1 LSSAVIDFDQRR
13 EYHHFV
19 RGGISLDCMQG
30 GIVRY
35 EKGNYFRML
44 AVPLLIIGLAAFGNS
59 QDQKQKVLRHD
70 AAAVVKLVP
79 VRVLDAEGRPVRGL
93 TKKDFV
99 LFDNGEPKT
108 ITEYEVHESRETRV
122 APEESRSAVAP
133 AREDSSR
140 KFFFVLDMQGSDLF
154 GNRDAKRVVL
164 EFVEDNL
171 EPGDEAGVMTFG
183 ADTGL
188 VLRQYLTSDLTK
200 IKKAIKR
207 SIEMGGGGGGGWET
221 NSAGGRGSAQAGLRI
236 DKAVP
241 DESASDTA
249 PFGYGGEGIQI
260 ELPSGP
266 PPGTRRSKADFDRSM
281 SELAKAMRY
290 VPGSKSIVYFSMRT
304 PGKDVGRLFAAAN
317 ATIFAVNTN
326 SVSPRGPGLIRKRKE
341 EQGAALKNFAEA
353 SGGHYFSDVKDA
365 KTIAAD
371 IEALSGTYYVL
382 GYYISPSWDGKLHEI
397 KVTVHRPDLKVLA
410 QEGYNDPKPF
420 AELSALEKNLQLFG
434 MVLSDEP
441 VGADAFDLP
450 ARVLCG
456 SAMKEATAAVLLKLT
471 VDERTG
477 VPPGTTEIFVF
488 IFDGDHK
495 IVLGERAELDTRP
508 LAQKSL
514 FPYLLVQLQ
523 PGEYECRVA
532 ARDMETGQSAVSRM
546 PFSVPAPGSRPGI
559 SLSSPLLLVPS
570 GKPEFVRMSRPAKK
584 GQEPASILR
593 FYPYLPV
600 RCSPLLE
607 DLPEDAEQIW
617 VLLPLKFGTGQPA
630 EADLDVR
637 LTRAADRKDIP
648 VDWSVVDTRHFEP
661 DMVFFLIKIDVRRLG
676 SGRYLL
682 DFQAADPS
690 SGARTSA
697 AAALVKK

>member
-1 LSSAVIDFDQRR
+1 M
-13 EYHHFV
+13 
-19 RGGISLDCMQG
+19 C
-30 GIVRY
+30 Y
-35 EKGNYFRML
+35 EKGKPYPRGTFSTRKVYARL
-44 AVPLLIIGLAAFGNS
+44 LVAPLLIIGLAAFGGS
-59 QDQKQKVLRHD
+59 QDQRQKVLRHD

-93 TKKDFV
+93 TVKEFF
-99 LFDNGEPKT
+99 LFDNGESKT
-108 ITEYEVHESRETRV
+108 ITEFEVHESRKIRV
-122 APEESRSAVAP
+122 VPEDSQP
-133 AREDSSR
+133 AAEPVREDSSR
-140 KFFFVLDMQGSDLF
+140 KFFFVLDMQGSDMF
-154 GNRDAKRVVL
+154 GNRDAKKAVL

-171 EPGDEAGVMTFG
+171 EPGDEASVMTFG
-183 ADTGL
+183 AYTGL

-200 IKKAIKR
+200 IKKAIRR
-207 SIEMGGGGGGGWET
+207 SIEMGGGSGGWGET
-221 NSAGGRGSAQAGLRI
+221 SFAGGRGSAQAGGANTALL
-236 DKAVP
+236 
-241 DESASDTA
+241 DERASDTA
-249 PFGYGGEGIQI
+249 PFGYGGEGIGI
-260 ELPSGP
+260 EVPSGP
-266 PPGTRRSKADFDRSM
+266 LKAARSKADFDRSM
-281 SELAKAMRY
+281 SELATAMRY

-326 SVSPRGPGLIRKRKE
+326 SVSPSGPGLIRKQKGQ
-341 EQGAALKNFAEA
+341 QGDSLRNFAEA
-353 SGGHYFSDVKDA
+353 SGGHYFSEVKDA

-371 IEALSGTYYVL
+371 IEALSGNYYVL
-382 GYYISPSWDGKLHEI
+382 GYYISPSWDGRLHEI
-397 KVTVHRPDLKVLA
+397 KVTVDRPDLKVLA

-420 AELSALEKNLQLFG
+420 AELSDLEKNLQLFG

-441 VGADAFDLP
+441 VGTDALDLP

-456 SAMKEATAAVLLKLT
+456 SAMKEANAAVLLKLT

-477 VPPGTTEIFVF
+477 VPPGKTEIFVF

-495 IVLGERAELDTRP
+495 IVLGERAELDTIP

-514 FPYLLVQLQ
+514 FPYLLTRLQ

-532 ARDMETGQSAVSRM
+532 ARDMETGQSAASRV

-570 GKPEFVRMSRPAKK
+570 GKAEFVRMSRPVKK

-600 RCSPLLE
+600 RCVPLLE
-607 DLPEDAEQIW
+607 DLPEDAEQIG
-617 VLLPLKFGTGQPA
+617 VLLPLKSGTGQPA
-630 EADLDVR
+630 AADLDVR
-637 LTRAADRKDIP
+637 LIRAADKKDIP
-648 VDWSVVDTRHFEP
+648 VDWSVVDTQRLEP

-676 SGRYLL
+676 SGSYLL
-682 DFQAADPS
+682 DFQAVDPS

-697 AAALVKK
+697 ASALVKR

>member
-1 LSSAVIDFDQRR
+1 MFSAVMDFDQRR

-93 TKKDFV
+93 TMKDFV
-99 LFDNGEPKT
+99 LFDNGEPMT

-154 GNRDAKRVVL
+154 GNRDAKRAVL

-171 EPGDEAGVMTFG
+171 EPGDEAGVMTIG
-183 ADTGL
+183 AYTGL

-207 SIEMGGGGGGGWET
+207 SIEMGGGGWET
-221 NSAGGRGSAQAGLRI
+221 SSAGGRGSAQAGGAST
-236 DKAVP
+236 AVS
-241 DESASDTA
+241 DERASDTA
-249 PFGYGGEGIQI
+249 PFGYGSEGIQI
-260 ELPSGP
+260 EVPSGP

-281 SELAKAMRY
+281 SELATAMRY

-326 SVSPRGPGLIRKRKE
+326 SVSPSGPGLIRKQKE
-341 EQGAALKNFAEA
+341 QQGDALKSFAEA

-371 IEALSGTYYVL
+371 IEALSGNYYVL
-382 GYYISPSWDGKLHEI
+382 GYYISPSWDGRLHEI

-420 AELSALEKNLQLFG
+420 AELSDLEKNLQLFG

-441 VGADAFDLP
+441 VGTDALDLP
-450 ARVLCG
+450 ARVLFG
-456 SAMKEATAAVLLKLT
+456 SAMKEANAVVLLKLT

-477 VPPGTTEIFVF
+477 VPPGKTEIFVF

-495 IVLGERAELDTRP
+495 IVLGERAELDTKP

-514 FPYLLVQLQ
+514 FPYLLIRLQ

-532 ARDMETGQSAVSRM
+532 ARDMETGQSVASRV
-546 PFSVPAPGSRPGI
+546 PFSVPAPVVRPGI
-559 SLSSPLLLVPS
+559 SFSSPMFLVPS
-570 GKPEFVRMSRPAKK
+570 GKAEFVRMSRPMKK
-584 GQEPASILR
+584 GQKPASILH

-600 RCSPLLE
+600 RCTPLLE

-648 VDWSVVDTRHFEP
+648 VDWSVVDTRNLEP

-676 SGRYLL
+676 SGSYLL

>member
-1 LSSAVIDFDQRR
+1 
-13 EYHHFV
+13 
-19 RGGISLDCMQG
+19 
-30 GIVRY
+30 
-35 EKGNYFRML
+35 ML
-44 AVPLLIIGLAAFGNS
+44 AAPLLIIGLAAFGDS
-59 QDQKQKVLRHD
+59 QDQRQKILRHD

-93 TKKDFV
+93 TMKDFV
-99 LFDNGEPKT
+99 LFDNDEPKL
-108 ITEYEVHESRETRV
+108 ITEFEVHESRQNRV
-122 APEESRSAVAP
+122 SPEESRSAGEPV
-133 AREDSSR
+133 REDSNR

-154 GNRDAKRVVL
+154 GNRDAKRAVL

-171 EPGDEAGVMTFG
+171 EPGDEASVMTFG
-183 ADTGL
+183 AYTGL

-200 IKKAIKR
+200 IKKAIRR

-221 NSAGGRGSAQAGLRI
+221 SSAGGRASAQAGLRI

-260 ELPSGP
+260 EVPSGQLKWA
-266 PPGTRRSKADFDRSM
+266 RSKADFDMSM
-281 SELAKAMRY
+281 SELATAMRY
-290 VPGSKSIVYFSMRT
+290 VLGSKSIVYFSMRT

-326 SVSPRGPGLIRKRKE
+326 SVSPRGPGLIRKRKGQ
-341 EQGAALKNFAEA
+341 QGEALKSFAEA

-365 KTIAAD
+365 KKIAAD
-371 IEALSGTYYVL
+371 IEALSGNYYVL

-420 AELSALEKNLQLFG
+420 AELSDLEKNLQLFG
-434 MVLSDEP
+434 MILSDEP
-441 VGADAFDLP
+441 VATDALDLP
-450 ARVLCG
+450 ARVLYG
-456 SAMKEATAAVLLKLT
+456 SAMKEANAAVLLKLT

-477 VPPGTTEIFVF
+477 VPPGKTEIFVF
-488 IFDGDHK
+488 IFDNDHK
-495 IVLGERAELDTRP
+495 IVLGERAELDTKP

-514 FPYLLVQLQ
+514 FPYLLIRLQ

-532 ARDMETGQSAVSRM
+532 ARDMETGQSAASRV
-546 PFSVPAPGSRPGI
+546 PFSMPAPSGRLGI
-559 SLSSPLLLVPS
+559 SLSSPLFLVPS
-570 GKPEFVRMSRPAKK
+570 GKAEFVRMSRPVKK

-600 RCSPLLE
+600 RCTPLLE
-607 DLPEDAEQIW
+607 DLPQDSEQIW
-617 VLLPLKFGTGQPA
+617 VLLPLKFGTGQPS

-637 LTRAADRKDIP
+637 LTRASDRKDIP
-648 VDWSVVDTRHFEP
+648 VDWSVMDTRRLEP

-676 SGRYLL
+676 SDSYML